1 MARSTRRADDH
12 ARGCL
17 DAMRALVGGL
27 LIASCAFWLL
37 CPPTAAQEVV
47 RFPAKGKVPPGYPAQ
62 YAALIA
68 AAEQEGQ
75 LLIHSTTDLAIVA
88 PVVEDFQALYPRV
101 EVRYQDMNSSDL
113 YNGYLDDL
121 LTSPTT
127 ADVLWSS
134 AMDLQLRIASAGEA
148 QTYASPEISKVPEWA
163 VWKNQA
169 FGTTYEPIAIVY
181 NKRLMAADEIP
192 QTRGDF
198 VRLLSDKHDRFVGKV
213 VTYNIER
220 SGLGFLLATQDAAA
234 SKDFWSLTKALGSVG
249 TQVVATTEAMLA
261 RVGKG
266 EDLLAYNALGS
277 YASIEAKK
285 DPSLGYVFPRDYTLI
300 VTRVMLI
307 GKKAANPNAARLW
320 VDYLLSK
327 RGQTMLANEAGL
339 FAVRADVE
347 GRDSAALTKA
357 LGSSARPILLGPEL
371 LTPFPDPAKRL
382 AFVKEWQQAVG
393 VKP

>member
-1 MARSTRRADDH
+1 MCAA
-12 ARGCL
+12 
-17 DAMRALVGGL
+17 
-27 LIASCAFWLL
+27 AS
-37 CPPTAAQEVV
+37 AQEII
-47 RFPAKGKVPPGYPAQ
+47 RFAAKGKVPPGYPAQ

-88 PVVEDFQALYPRV
+88 PVVEDFQTLYPRI

-127 ADVLWSS
+127 ADILWSS
-134 AMDLQLRIASAGEA
+134 AMDLQLRLASAGQA
-148 QTYASPEISKVPEWA
+148 QTYASPEISKLPEWA
-163 VWKNQA
+163 VWQNQA

-181 NKRLMAADEIP
+181 NKRLMAPDEIP
-192 QTRGDF
+192 QTRGDL
-198 VRLLSDKHDRFVGKV
+198 VRLLSDRRDRFAGKV

-234 SKDFWSLTKALGSVG
+234 SKDFWSLAKALGSVG
-249 TQVVATTEAMLA
+249 THVVPTTEAMLA

-266 EDLLAYNALGS
+266 EDLIAYNALGS
-277 YASIEAKK
+277 YASIEARK
-285 DPSLGYVFPRDYTLI
+285 DSALGYVFPQDYTLI

-320 VDYLLSK
+320 VDYLLSR
-327 RGQTMLANEAGL
+327 RGQTILTNDVGL
-339 FAVRADVE
+339 VAVRADVE
-347 GRDSAALTKA
+347 GKDSAALTKA
-357 LGSSARPILLGPEL
+357 LGASAKPILLGPEL

-382 AFVKEWQQAVG
+382 AFVKQWQQAVG